1 MAYPVP
7 AGNKGGTYAADGT
20 VGLAAQV
27 SGNASQLYQKTLEV
41 YEQSTDFF
49 QQLEGTGRDALIKV
63 NTDVSKGAGQKVTIR
78 SLAGFYQEPK
88 EGDEEFSSA
97 ADFESFV
104 MNDYSLQVDYIR
116 WATRMTERSE
126 EFMGLRGELK
136 AGVPREAGKWLGRI
150 KSERMFM
157 ALRERSSSE
166 NKLVVGQKTAS
177 TTSSTLLSGDTLS
190 YDEIIAATTKLKSLG
205 GEPASISTQGKNKV
219 KGYAV
224 ISGTDSLFSLE
235 TDPTYQN
242 NLRTGGL
249 RGNGNLLF
257 TGGYSDVRGNIIMD
271 YNAIDHDGNGAIGS
285 ALNPK
290 ALLGANLT
298 LTVNSSN
305 VCTDTITGG
314 GTNTNTSTLFFKYFP
329 GFNYDHGNGDQAV
342 SSGNGPH
349 YLLIINPNDGSDDAN
364 KIAFCKYEGAGKNDG
379 NKIVLTHAANV
390 SGSDDNPLDGVDSDA
405 APWSGNMTLVLKQGA
420 TILPCTSRGVPI
432 AYSLFLSKGAAVRGY
447 GKHRNKR
454 GIQTHEDGFIQD
466 LYIRSVFGQ
475 AVREDASGR
484 KPGVIRLTHSVK
496 YPGLALPI
504 VQ

>member
-97 ADFESFV
+97 SDFESFV

-166 NKLVVGQKTAS
+166 NKITVANKTH
-177 TTSSTLLSGDTLS
+177 TGTSSSLASADTLS

-205 GEPASISTQGKNKV
+205 GEPASIGTQGKNKV

-249 RGNGNLLF
+249 RGSGNLLF

-285 ALNPK
+285 PLNPK
-290 ALLGANLT
+290 ALLGANIT
-298 LTVNSSN
+298 LNGGAQ
-305 VCTDTITGG
+305 DITGG
-314 GTNTNTSTLFFKYFP
+314 GNNTNTTTLFFKYFP
-329 GFNYDHGNGDQAV
+329 GFQYDHGNGDTDTAEY
-342 SSGNGPH
+342 GPH
-349 YLLIINPNDGSDDAN
+349 YALIINPADGTADAN
-364 KIAFCKYEGAGKNDG
+364 KVGFVKYGNGTDATGNNG
-379 NKIVLTHAANV
+379 NKLTLTASALITA
-390 SGSDDNPLDGVDSDA
+390 GSDAAVDGVDADV
-405 APWSGNMTLVLKQGA
+405 APWTDNMSVTMKKGA
-420 TILPCTSRGVPI
+420 TILPCTSKGVPF

-454 GIQTHEDGFIQD
+454 GVQTHEDGFIQD

-484 KPGVIRLTHSVK
+484 KPGVIRLVHAVK
-496 YPGLALPI
+496 YPGLNLP
-504 VQ
+504 VVS

>member
-7 AGNKGGTYAADGT
+7 SGNKGGTHGGST
-20 VGLAAQV
+20 GLEAQV
-27 SGNASQLYQKTLEV
+27 AGGASQLYQKTLEV

-88 EGDEEFSSA
+88 EGDEEFSAA
-97 ADFESFV
+97 ADFETFV

-157 ALRERSSSE
+157 ALRERASSE
-166 NKLVVGQKTAS
+166 NKIVVGQKIAATA
-177 TTSSTLLSGDTLS
+177 SSTLASADTLS

-205 GEPASISTQGKNKV
+205 GEPASIGTQGKNKV

-235 TDPTYQN
+235 TDATYQN

-249 RGNGNLLF
+249 RGTGNLLF

-271 YNAIDHDGNGAIGS
+271 YNAIDHDGVGAIGS
-285 ALNPK
+285 PLNPK
-290 ALLGANLT
+290 ASLGENKT

-305 VCTDTITGG
+305 VCTDIIKGG
-314 GTNTNTSTLFFKYFP
+314 GTHPIDTTTLWFKYFP
-329 GFNYDHGNGDQAV
+329 GFQYDHGNGDTDSADA
-342 SSGNGPH
+342 GPH
-349 YLLIINPNDGSDDAN
+349 YLLIINPNDGSADAN
-364 KIAFCKYEGAGKNDG
+364 KIAFCKYTSG
-379 NKIVLTHAANV
+379 NNGNQITLTNAANV
-390 SGSDDNPLDGVDSDA
+390 SSSDDTALDGVDSDA
-405 APWSGNMTLVLKQGA
+405 APWSGNMTLTLKQGA
-420 TILPCTSRGVPI
+420 TILPCTSKGVPI
-432 AYSLFLSKGAAVRGY
+432 AFTLFLAKGAAVRGY

-454 GIQTHEDGFIQD
+454 GVQTHEDGFIQD

-484 KPGVIRLTHSVK
+484 KPGVIRLAHAVK
-496 YPGLALPI
+496 YPGLALPS
-504 VQ
+504 VS

>member
-7 AGNKGGTYAADGT
+7 DGNKGGTHGGS
-20 VGLAAQV
+20 VGLEAQV
-27 SGNASQLYQKTLEV
+27 AGGASQLYQKTLEV

-97 ADFESFV
+97 SDFESFV

-166 NKLVVGQKTAS
+166 NKLIVGQKTAS
-177 TTSSTLLSGDTLS
+177 TTSSTLASADTLS

-205 GEPASISTQGKNKV
+205 GEPASIGTQGKNKV

-235 TDPTYQN
+235 TDATYQN

-249 RGNGNLLF
+249 RGSGNLLF

-285 ALNPK
+285 PLNPK
-290 ALLGANLT
+290 ALLGTAVNLT
-298 LTVNSSN
+298 VGGSN
-305 VCTDTITGG
+305 ACTDAITGG
-314 GTNTNTSTLFFKYFP
+314 GTNTNTTTLFFKYFP
-329 GFNYDHGNGDQAV
+329 GFQYDHGNGDTDTAEY
-342 SSGNGPH
+342 GPH
-349 YLLIINPNDGSDDAN
+349 YALIINPADGTADAN
-364 KIAFCKYEGAGKNDG
+364 KVGFVKYGNGTDATGNNG
-379 NKIVLTHAANV
+379 NKLTLTASALITA
-390 SGSDDNPLDGVDSDA
+390 GSDAAVDGVDADV
-405 APWSGNMTLVLKQGA
+405 APWTDNMSVTMKKGA
-420 TILPCTSRGVPI
+420 TILPCTSKGVPI
-432 AYSLFLSKGAAVRGY
+432 AYSLFLAKGAAVRGY

-454 GIQTHEDGFIQD
+454 GVQTHEDGFIQD

-484 KPGVIRLTHSVK
+484 KPGVIRLVHAVK
-496 YPGLALPI
+496 YPGLALPS
-504 VQ
+504 VT